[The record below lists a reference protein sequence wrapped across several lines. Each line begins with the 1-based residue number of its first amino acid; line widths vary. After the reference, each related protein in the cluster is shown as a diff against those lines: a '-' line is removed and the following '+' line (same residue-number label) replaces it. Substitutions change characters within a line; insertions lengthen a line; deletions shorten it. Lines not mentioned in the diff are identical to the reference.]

1 MILFTMYLPMTAC
14 LSGPVTP
21 GPVWAADASE
31 LLYSSTESMRSLVAS
46 TVHNDSDGDEATE
59 RYDDEKTETDSTVS
73 VSASSSGSFD
83 ESGVGNSEKAELG
96 PPSPT
101 HSTGPPLPTRS
112 TDSDETIM
120 FDYGHDEPAAV
131 SDALPSRDASPSP
144 APTDRTLSY
153 PPSPAS
159 TLENDTDD
167 QMSLS
172 VTRSR
177 ASRPRYHPTAEA
189 AGAAGVAKEAAEAG
203 AAEVATAAEA
213 GAAGAEA
220 AAAGVAKE
228 AGAAGVATAAGPT
241 LASISASSSGSF
253 DESAKTVMMS
263 EDDHAET
270 GETVMAL
277 VPCKRFRG
285 HFCYVPVR
293 FFPNPTPEKVCH
305 CISTILQ
312 KTNC

>member
-21 GPVWAADASE
+21 GPIWAADR
-31 LLYSSTESMRSLVAS
+31 LLSSPTESMRSLVAS

-203 AAEVATAAEA
+203 AVGAAEVAT
-213 GAAGAEA
+213 
-220 AAAGVAKE
+220 
-228 AGAAGVATAAGPT
+228 AGVATAAGPT

-253 DESAKTVMMS
+253 DESAKTVEMS

-293 FFPNPTPEKVCH
+293 FFPNPTPDKVCH
-305 CISTILQ
+305 CISTILR
-312 KTNC
+312 KTNG

>member
-1 MILFTMYLPMTAC
+1 MYLPMTAC

-21 GPVWAADASE
+21 GPVWAADE

-96 PPSPT
+96 PPSPIY
-101 HSTGPPLPTRS
+101 STGPPSPTR
-112 TDSDETIM
+112 M
-120 FDYGHDEPAAV
+120 FDLHDEHEFPVRRPSSCAVQAVAAG

-203 AAEVATAAEA
+203 AVGAAEVAT
-213 GAAGAEA
+213 
-220 AAAGVAKE
+220 
-228 AGAAGVATAAGPT
+228 AGVATAAGPT

-253 DESAKTVMMS
+253 DESAKTVEMS